1 MNFEHKKLRALMEEK
16 GITNEE
22 LGKVIGVSERA
33 VRRRFAGEVLFNTR
47 EIMRVCNFLGIS
59 AKQMPSY
66 FFPIKKKD
74 GTTNK

>member
-1 MNFEHKKLRALMEEK
+1 MKFKHKKLRALMEEK

-22 LGKVIGVSERA
+22 LGKVIGMSERS
-33 VRRRFAGEVLFNTR
+33 VRRRFDGEVFFDTQ

-66 FFPIKKKD
+66 FFPIKK
-74 GTTNK
+74 GNKTINE